1 MEEGAL
7 TEEEREAADP
17 WLTLAE
23 IAEEL
28 RVNPATVRLWVSKG
42 QLKASRAGV
51 RKWIVRR
58 SDLERMLAATNPS
71 RGEAHERSAAGRYP
85 APVQPRTA
93 KTVGEDEPTPKLL
106 PPVGTRESVA
116 RLVQSASDSLDD
128 AFNASA
134 YAPPGPGYLDRV
146 RAIAEACEHFAATS
160 LHASRT
166 AGVSWKGRSD
176 FGPDRLPYELRP
188 NGNRPR
194 RAGLWDE
201 FDAAVAAL
209 AIAMTGQDMTA
220 VAEGFREV
228 SDALGAVADELERD
242 DSWRVADRTG

>member
-1 MEEGAL
+1 MS
-7 TEEEREAADP
+7 EEREAADP

-28 RVNPATVRLWVSKG
+28 RVNPSTVRLWVTKG

-58 SDLERMLAATNPS
+58 SDLERMLAATNPPVDEVVD
-71 RGEAHERSAAGRYP
+71 RPAGRQSP
-85 APVQPRTA
+85 ASRRPSTA
-93 KTVGEDEPTPKLL
+93 VDEDESTPNFL

-116 RLVQSASDSLDD
+116 KLVQYASNSLDD

-166 AGVSWKGRSD
+166 SGMSWKGRSD

-194 RAGLWDE
+194 RKGLWDQ
-201 FDAAVAAL
+201 FDGAVEAL
-209 AIAMTGQDMTA
+209 AIAMTGHDITA
-220 VAEGFREV
+220 VSEGFREV
-228 SDALGAVADELERD
+228 GHALRAVADELERD
-242 DSWRVADRTG
+242 DSWRVGYRAG

>member
-1 MEEGAL
+1 L
-7 TEEEREAADP
+7 PDERETADP

-28 RVNPATVRLWVSKG
+28 RVNPSTVRLWVTKG

-71 RGEAHERSAAGRYP
+71 GGEANDRSAAGRYP
-85 APVQPRTA
+85 APGRPDTA
-93 KTVGEDEPTPKLL
+93 ESVDEDEATPRFL
-106 PPVGTRESVA
+106 PPVGDRESVA
-116 RLVQSASDSLDD
+116 KLVQYASDSLDD

-176 FGPDRLPYELRP
+176 FGPDRWPYELRP

-194 RAGLWDE
+194 RKGLWPQ
-201 FDAAVAAL
+201 FDAAVEAL
-209 AIAMTGQDMTA
+209 AITMTGHDVTA

-228 SDALGAVADELERD
+228 GDALHAVADELEQD
-242 DSWRVADRTG
+242 DSWRVADRAG

>member
-1 MEEGAL
+1 L
-7 TEEEREAADP
+7 SEEREAADP

-28 RVNPATVRLWVSKG
+28 RVNPATVRLWVSKD

-58 SDLERMLAATNPS
+58 SDLERMLAATSPSRVDAHGPPADERHPAPSRSNPS
-71 RGEAHERSAAGRYP
+71 E
-85 APVQPRTA
+85 
-93 KTVGEDEPTPKLL
+93 TVDEDEATRKFL
-106 PPVGTRESVA
+106 PPAGTGESVA
-116 RLVQSASDSLDD
+116 KLVQCASNGLDD

-146 RAIAEACEHFAATS
+146 RAIAEACEHFATTS
-160 LHASRT
+160 LHASRR

-188 NGNRPR
+188 DGNRPR
-194 RAGLWDE
+194 RKGLWDE
-201 FDAAVAAL
+201 FDAAVEAL
-209 AIAMTGQDMTA
+209 AITMTGHDVTA

-228 SDALGAVADELERD
+228 GDALHAVADELDRD
-242 DSWRVADRTG
+242 DSWPAAYRAG

>member
-1 MEEGAL
+1 L
-7 TEEEREAADP
+7 SDEREAADP

-58 SDLERMLAATNPS
+58 SDLERMLAATSPS
-71 RGEAHERSAAGRYP
+71 RDEAHDRSIATKYP
-85 APVQPRTA
+85 APSRPHTA
-93 KTVGEDEPTPKLL
+93 KTVDEDMPTPESP
-106 PPVGTRESVA
+106 PPVGARESVA
-116 RLVQSASDSLDD
+116 KLVQYASDSLDD

-146 RAIAEACEHFAATS
+146 RAVAEACEHFAATS

-176 FGPDRLPYELRP
+176 FGPERLPYELRP
-188 NGNRPR
+188 DGNRPR
-194 RAGLWDE
+194 REGLWDE
-201 FDAAVAAL
+201 FDSAVEAV
-209 AIAMTGQDMTA
+209 AIAMTGHDVTA
-220 VAEGFREV
+220 VAEGLREV
-228 SDALGAVADELERD
+228 GDALRAVADELERD
-242 DSWRVADRTG
+242 DSWSVAYPAG

>member
-1 MEEGAL
+1 MSD
-7 TEEEREAADP
+7 ERETTDP

-23 IAEEL
+23 IAAEL
-28 RVNPATVRLWVSKG
+28 RVNPATVRLWVNKG

-71 RGEAHERSAAGRYP
+71 RDEAHDRSAAERHP
-85 APVQPRTA
+85 APGRSDTA
-93 KTVGEDEPTPKLL
+93 KTVDEDEPTPKFL
-106 PPVGTRESVA
+106 PPVGTRESA
-116 RLVQSASDSLDD
+116 AKLVQFASDSLDD

-146 RAIAEACEHFAATS
+146 RAVAEACEHFAATS

-166 AGVSWKGRSD
+166 AGVRWTGRSD

-194 RAGLWDE
+194 RRGLWDQ
-201 FDAAVAAL
+201 FDTAVEAL
-209 AIAMTGQDMTA
+209 AIAMTGHEVTA

-228 SDALGAVADELERD
+228 GDALHAVADELERD
-242 DSWRVADRTG
+242 DSWRVGYRAG

>member
-1 MEEGAL
+1 M
-7 TEEEREAADP
+7 TEDREATDP

-28 RVNPATVRLWVSKG
+28 RVNPSTVRLWVTKG
-42 QLKASRAGV
+42 QLEASRAGV

-71 RGEAHERSAAGRYP
+71 RGEAHDRSAGERHQ
-85 APVQPRTA
+85 APRRPKLA
-93 KTVGEDEPTPKLL
+93 KTVDEDEPAAELL
-106 PPVGTRESVA
+106 PPVGGRGSAVK
-116 RLVQSASDSLDD
+116 LVQYASDSLDD

-146 RAIAEACEHFAATS
+146 RAVAEACEHFAASS

-166 AGVSWKGRSD
+166 AGVTWKGRSD
-176 FGPDRLPYELRP
+176 FGPDRWPYELRP
-188 NGNRPR
+188 NGNRPGR
-194 RAGLWDE
+194 RGRWDQ
-201 FDAAVAAL
+201 FDAAVESL
-209 AIAMTGQDMTA
+209 AITMTGHDVTA

-228 SDALGAVADELERD
+228 GDALHAVGDELERD
-242 DSWRVADRTG
+242 DSWGVGYRTG

>member
-1 MEEGAL
+1 MFA
-7 TEEEREAADP
+7 R
-17 WLTLAE
+17 
-23 IAEEL
+23 I
-28 RVNPATVRLWVSKG
+28 RSTV
-42 QLKASRAGV
+42 
-51 RKWIVRR
+51 
-58 SDLERMLAATNPS
+58 T
-71 RGEAHERSAAGRYP
+71 GESGCA
-85 APVQPRTA
+85 TA
-93 KTVGEDEPTPKLL
+93 KTVDEDEPAPKFV
-106 PPVGTRESVA
+106 PPVGAGESVA
-116 RLVQSASDSLDD
+116 KLVQYASNNLDD

-194 RAGLWDE
+194 RKGLWDK
-201 FDAAVAAL
+201 FDTAVEAL
-209 AIAMTGQDMTA
+209 AITMTGHDVTA

-228 SDALGAVADELERD
+228 ADALHAVADELDRD
-242 DSWRVADRTG
+242 DSWRVGFRAG

>member
-1 MEEGAL
+1 MSD
-7 TEEEREAADP
+7 ERETVDP

-28 RVNPATVRLWVSKG
+28 RVNPSTVRLWVTKG

-71 RGEAHERSAAGRYP
+71 RDKTHDRSAAGSYSARNDPYD
-85 APVQPRTA
+85 AQ
-93 KTVGEDEPTPKLL
+93 TVDEDESTPKFL
-106 PPVGTRESVA
+106 PPVGSRESVA
-116 RLVQSASDSLDD
+116 KLVQYASDSLDD

-176 FGPDRLPYELRP
+176 FGPDRWPYELRP

-194 RAGLWDE
+194 RKGLWDQ
-201 FDAAVAAL
+201 FDAAVEAL
-209 AIAMTGQDMTA
+209 AITMTGHDVTA

-228 SDALGAVADELERD
+228 GDLLHAVADELERD
-242 DSWRVADRTG
+242 DSWRVGYRAG

>member
-1 MEEGAL
+1 L
-7 TEEEREAADP
+7 TEEAREAADP

-58 SDLERMLAATNPS
+58 SDLERMLAASSPS
-71 RGEAHERSAAGRYP
+71 RDEAHDRSLAARHW
-85 APVQPRTA
+85 APDRPHAAMSVD
-93 KTVGEDEPTPKLL
+93 EDEPPPEFL
-106 PPVGTRESVA
+106 PPAGARESVA
-116 RLVQSASDSLDD
+116 KLVQYASDSLDD

-146 RAIAEACEHFAATS
+146 RAIADACEHFAATS

-166 AGVSWKGRSD
+166 AGVSWKGRTD
-176 FGPDRLPYELRP
+176 FGSERLPYELRP

-194 RAGLWDE
+194 RKGLWAQ
-201 FDAAVAAL
+201 FDAAVEAL
-209 AIAMTGQDMTA
+209 AITMTGHDVTA

-228 SDALGAVADELERD
+228 GDALHAVADELERD
-242 DSWRVADRTG
+242 DRWRVASRTG

>member
-1 MEEGAL
+1 M
-7 TEEEREAADP
+7 
-17 WLTLAE
+17 AE

-28 RVNPATVRLWVSKG
+28 RVNPSTVRLWVTKG

-58 SDLERMLAATNPS
+58 SDLERMLAAANPS
-71 RGEAHERSAAGRYP
+71 QEEAPDRSAAGRYS
-85 APVQPRTA
+85 APSRASQA
-93 KTVGEDEPTPKLL
+93 KAVGENESTPKFL
-106 PPVGTRESVA
+106 PPVGSRESVA
-116 RLVQSASDSLDD
+116 KLVQYSSDSLDD

-146 RAIAEACEHFAATS
+146 RTIAEACEHFAATS
-160 LHASRT
+160 LHASRA

-176 FGPDRLPYELRP
+176 FGPDRWPYELRP

-194 RAGLWDE
+194 RKGLWDQ
-201 FDAAVAAL
+201 FDAAVEAL
-209 AIAMTGQDMTA
+209 AITMTGHDVTA

-228 SDALGAVADELERD
+228 GDALHAVADELDRD
-242 DSWRVADRTG
+242 NTWGVAYRAG

>member
-1 MEEGAL
+1 MSD
-7 TEEEREAADP
+7 EREIADP

-23 IAEEL
+23 VADEL

-71 RGEAHERSAAGRYP
+71 HDEAHDRSAAESYAA
-85 APVQPRTA
+85 APRPDPA
-93 KTVGEDEPTPKLL
+93 KTVDEDEPTPKVL
-106 PPVGTRESVA
+106 PPAAAGETVA
-116 RLVQSASDSLDD
+116 KLVQYASNSLDD

-146 RAIAEACEHFAATS
+146 RAIAEACEQFAATS

-176 FGPDRLPYELRP
+176 FGSDRLPYELRP

-194 RAGLWDE
+194 RRGLWDQ
-201 FDAAVAAL
+201 FDAAVEAL
-209 AIAMTGQDMTA
+209 AITMTGHDVTA

-228 SDALGAVADELERD
+228 SDALRVVADELERD
-242 DSWRVADRTG
+242 DRWRVGYRAG

>member
-1 MEEGAL
+1 LSDEPEG
-7 TEEEREAADP
+7 ADP

-28 RVNPATVRLWVSKG
+28 RVNPSTVRLWVTKG

-71 RGEAHERSAAGRYP
+71 RDDAHGPPAAERHAAPSRSNPPETVDEHEATS
-85 APVQPRTA
+85 
-93 KTVGEDEPTPKLL
+93 KFL
-106 PPVGTRESVA
+106 PPVGSRESVA
-116 RLVQSASDSLDD
+116 KLVQYASDSLDD

-134 YAPPGPGYLDRV
+134 YAPPGSGYLDRV

-176 FGPDRLPYELRP
+176 FGPDRWPYELRP

-194 RAGLWDE
+194 RKGLWDH
-201 FDAAVAAL
+201 FDAAVEAL
-209 AIAMTGQDMTA
+209 AITMTGHDVTA

-228 SDALGAVADELERD
+228 GDALHAVADELERD
-242 DSWRVADRTG
+242 DSWAAAYRAG

>member
-1 MEEGAL
+1 V
-7 TEEEREAADP
+7 TEEEQEAADP

-58 SDLERMLAATNPS
+58 SDLERMLAATSPW
-71 RGEAHERSAAGRYP
+71 RDEPHARSIAGGYP
-85 APVQPRTA
+85 ARSRPRAA
-93 KTVGEDEPTPKLL
+93 KTVDKDVPTPELR
-106 PPVGTRESVA
+106 PAVGGRESVA
-116 RLVQSASDSLDD
+116 KLVQYASDSLDD

-160 LHASRT
+160 LHGART
-166 AGVSWKGRSD
+166 AGVSWKGRTD

-194 RAGLWDE
+194 REGLWDE
-201 FDAAVAAL
+201 FDSAVEAV
-209 AIAMTGQDMTA
+209 AIAMTGHDVAA
-220 VAEGFREV
+220 VAEGLREV
-228 SDALGAVADELERD
+228 GDALRAVAYELERD
-242 DSWRVADRTG
+242 DSFRAAYPAG